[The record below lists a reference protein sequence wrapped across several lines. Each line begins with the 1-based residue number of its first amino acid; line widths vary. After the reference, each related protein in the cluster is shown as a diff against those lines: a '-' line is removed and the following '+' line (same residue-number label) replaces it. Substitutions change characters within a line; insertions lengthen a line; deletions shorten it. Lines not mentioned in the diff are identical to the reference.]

1 MYKKRKESFI
11 NCLTSLR
18 INFHSMDNNHSIPS
32 EDIEITKV
40 QHQDKTNQMV
50 SPRSILKAFAAIAQE
65 EGVGAHV
72 RRSIGTMKQR
82 NFPPFLMLDH
92 FTVQAPAGFPDHPH
106 YGFSTVTYVLEGMV
120 AHEDFTGSTGVLRP
134 GDLQF
139 MTAGKGI
146 VHAEIPVR
154 TEDNKPCVGM
164 QLWVDL
170 PQELKNCDP
179 LYRDLKREEIPIAK
193 PNDKVT
199 VKVIAGEAYG
209 VKSVQNLAKVAVDYY
224 DYEVAPGG
232 SFIQEFPKSYNVFLY
247 IMQGGLEVNGTKMA
261 QYSAVFFDRDGDAVT
276 AKVPESQ
283 KGSSRFVVIGGQPLD
298 QPVVQHGPFVAT
310 SREKIYETFMNYQSG
325 QNGFEKARGWSSKIR
340 EGITEKDV
348 KAQEGEQRDEL

>member
-1 MYKKRKESFI
+1 
-11 NCLTSLR
+11 
-18 INFHSMDNNHSIPS
+18 
-32 EDIEITKV
+32 
-40 QHQDKTNQMV
+40 MV
-50 SPRSILKAFAAIAQE
+50 APRSILKAFLAIAQE
-65 EGVGAHV
+65 EGVGAQV

-92 FTVQAPAGFPDHPH
+92 FNVKAPAGFPDHPH
-106 YGFSTVTYVLEGMV
+106 YGFSTVTYIMDGMM

-146 VHAEIPVR
+146 VHSEIPVK
-154 TEDNKPCVGM
+154 THDDKACIGM

-170 PQELKNCDP
+170 PQELKDCEP

-193 PNDKVT
+193 PDDLVT

-224 DYEVAPGG
+224 DYDVAPGG
-232 SFIQEFPKSYNVFLY
+232 EFVQPFPESYNVFLY
-247 IMQGGLEVNGTKMA
+247 VLEGSLEVNGTHFD
-261 QYSAVFFDRDGDAVT
+261 QYNAVFFKQDGDSVC

-283 KGSSRFVVIGGQPLD
+283 TGNTRVVVIGGAPLD

-310 SREKIYETFMNYQSG
+310 SREKIYDTFMNYQSG
-325 QNGFEKARGWSSKIR
+325 KNGFEKARGWYSKIGG
-340 EGITEKDV
+340 GISEDDLKKET
-348 KAQEGEQRDEL
+348 RDEL